1 MVENASSR
9 RAFLRSLSALV
20 LPVAL
25 LAQQPRPS
33 RPDPWPE
40 ISPSDPPMPN
50 PRRLLQAKQKAL
62 KAESERLLKLAQEI
76 QQDLEKNDTADIL
89 PLKLLRK
96 AEEVEKIGKKMQ
108 SLLRD

>member
-1 MVENASSR
+1 MAENAPTR
-9 RAFLRSLSALV
+9 RGFLRFLWVLAFPVVLS
-20 LPVAL
+20 
-25 LAQQPRPS
+25 AQQPQPS
-33 RPDPWPE
+33 QPAPWPDILRPE
-40 ISPSDPPMPN
+40 PPVPDS
-50 PRRLLQAKQKAL
+50 RRILQARQKEL

-76 QQDLEKNDTADIL
+76 QQELEKNDTAEVL

>member
-1 MVENASSR
+1 M
-9 RAFLRSLSALV
+9 
-20 LPVAL
+20 
-25 LAQQPRPS
+25 
-33 RPDPWPE
+33 PDP
-40 ISPSDPPMPN
+40 
-50 PRRLLQAKQKAL
+50 RRILQARQKEL

-76 QQDLEKNDTADIL
+76 QQELEKNDTADVL